1 MLRFLFII
9 TLLIKYAV
17 LYALMR
23 LKIYRFPRD
32 KTIKK
37 FFEEAGGSFIKF
49 GQLLAL
55 RVDILPREYSL
66 EMFDLL
72 DHVRPFSYSDVK
84 EIFLDDLGA
93 VPEKI
98 FKDFQKEPFAS
109 GSFGQVH
116 AAKLEDD
123 TIVAVKIMR
132 PGIDE
137 MVQAD
142 FLVVNCVVF
151 LADLFFKISGIN
163 WKEFASEFKR
173 WTLQELDYQTEL
185 ENAEKLRTTL
195 APESLIV
202 IPKMYPRISTKR
214 ILVQEYIDGFPLT
227 RVLRGMKEGKIDHK
241 GLLDLGI
248 NLKKVPHTLTYEL
261 LHQYFFGGFFHA
273 DLHPGNIILLQN
285 NKVGLI
291 DFGIMG
297 DLLPVNQISFIRFLK
312 AIGDFNFKESTF
324 YFADVVSDDL
334 KQMIQSA
341 FPASIDQKQVDEFIR
356 ILSDHLAQ
364 TVESTVRNSLKDLKE
379 MKTDYT
385 VVFMRIMGVA
395 ESYKIKLPKE
405 MAIFIK
411 ALSTLSLVAKEM
423 NKEFYIH
430 EDLRDFFKMH
440 PEESIPDGLAIRSPR
455 RISRDRALERLN
467 NWLAYLM
474 ETRPDIYKLVNTYV
488 SQYNRIDQ

>member
-1 MLRFLFII
+1 MLRFVYIV
-9 TLLIKYAV
+9 TLLVKYGF
-17 LYALMR
+17 LYLLKR
-23 LKIYRFPRD
+23 LHIYRFPPDR
-32 KTIKK
+32 TIKR

-72 DHVRPFSYSDVK
+72 DNVKPFSYADVK
-84 EIFLDDLGA
+84 EIFLEDLGA

-116 AAKLEDD
+116 AAKLDDD

-137 MVQAD
+137 TVQAD
-142 FLVVNCVVF
+142 FLVVDFVVF
-151 LADLFFKISGIN
+151 LADMFFKISGLN
-163 WKEFASEFKR
+163 WKEFAAEFKR
-173 WTLQELDYQTEL
+173 WTLQELDYQTEA
-185 ENAEKLRTTL
+185 ENAEKLRSTL
-195 APESLIV
+195 SSDSLIV
-202 IPKMYPRISTKR
+202 IPKMYTRLSTKR

-227 RVLRGMKEGKIDHK
+227 RVLRGMKEGRIDHD
-241 GLLDLGI
+241 GLMQLGI
-248 NLKKVPHTLTYEL
+248 DLKKVPHTLTYEL

-285 NKVGLI
+285 NKIGLI

-297 DLLPVNQISFIRFLK
+297 ELLPVNQTSFIRFLK
-312 AIGDFNFKESTF
+312 AIGDFDFKEATF

-341 FPASIDQKQVDEFIR
+341 FPASIDQKRIDEFIR

-364 TVESTVRNSLKDLKE
+364 TVEVTVRNSLKDLKE

-395 ESYKIKLPKE
+395 EGYKIKLPKE

-411 ALSTLSLVAKEM
+411 ALSTLGLVAKEM
-423 NKEFYIH
+423 DY
-430 EDLRDFFKMH
+430 DFHLQKDFKKFFEIH
-440 PEESIPDGLAIRSPR
+440 PEETIPDGLAVRNLK

-467 NWLAYLM
+467 NWLSYLL
-474 ETRPDIYKLVNTYV
+474 ETRPDIYTLVNSYV
-488 SQYNRIDQ
+488 TQYNRVDQ

>member
-1 MLRFLFII
+1 MFRFFYICG
-9 TLLIKYAV
+9 LLLKYAF
-17 LYALMR
+17 LYLLMH
-23 LKIYRFPRD
+23 LKIYHFPPD

-72 DHVRPFSYSDVK
+72 DNVRAFSYDDVK

-142 FLVVNCVVF
+142 FLVVNCIVF
-151 LADLFFKISGIN
+151 FADMFFKISGLN
-163 WKEFASEFKR
+163 WKDFATEFKR
-173 WTLQELDYQTEL
+173 WTLQELDYQTEA
-185 ENAEKLRTTL
+185 ENAERLRATL
-195 APESLIV
+195 APDSLIV

-227 RVLRGMKEGKIDHK
+227 RVLRGMKEGKIDHN
-241 GLLDLGI
+241 GLSELGI
-248 NLKKVPHTLTYEL
+248 DLKKVPHTLTYEL

-285 NKVGLI
+285 NKIGLI

-297 DLLPVNQISFIRFLK
+297 QLLPVNQLSFIRFLK
-312 AIGDFNFKESTF
+312 AIGDFNFRESTF

-341 FPASIDQKQVDEFIR
+341 FPASIDQSKIDEFIR
-356 ILSDHLAQ
+356 ILSNHLAE
-364 TVESTVRNSLKDLKE
+364 TVELTVRNSLKDLKE

-385 VVFMRIMGVA
+385 VVFMRIMGIA

-411 ALSTLSLVAKEM
+411 ALSTLGLVSKEM
-423 NKEFYIH
+423 
-430 EDLRDFFKMH
+430 DFDFRLQKDFKLFFEIH
-440 PEESIPDGLAIRSPR
+440 PEETIPDGLAVRSLK

-467 NWLAYLM
+467 NWLSYLM
-474 ETRPDIYKLVNTYV
+474 ETRPDIYKLVNSYV

>member
-1 MLRFLFII
+1 MLRFLYICG
-9 TLLIKYAV
+9 LLTKYAL
-17 LYALMR
+17 LYFLMK
-23 LKIYRFPRD
+23 LHVYHFPKD
-32 KTIKK
+32 KTVKR

-55 RVDILPREYSL
+55 RVDILPKEYSL

-72 DHVRPFSYSDVK
+72 DNVKPFSYDDVK

-137 MVQAD
+137 TVNAD
-142 FLVVNCVVF
+142 FLVVDVIVF
-151 LADLFFKISGIN
+151 FADLFYKISGLN
-163 WKEFASEFKR
+163 WKEFAEEFKR
-173 WTLQELDYQTEL
+173 WTLQELDYQTEA
-185 ENAEKLRTTL
+185 ENAERLRAAL
-195 APESLIV
+195 APNSLIV
-202 IPKMYPRISTKR
+202 IPKMYTRISTKR

-227 RVLRGMKEGKIDHK
+227 RVLRGIKEGRLTRED
-241 GLLDLGI
+241 LLKLGVD
-248 NLKKVPHTLTYEL
+248 LKKTPHTLTYEML
-261 LHQYFFGGFFHA
+261 YQYFFGGYFHA

-285 NKVGLI
+285 DKIGLI

-297 DLLPVNQISFIRFLK
+297 EWVPVNQTSFIRWIK
-312 AIGDFNFKESTF
+312 AIGDFDFKEATF

-334 KQMIQSA
+334 KQMILSA
-341 FPASIDQKQVDEFIR
+341 FPASIEQKQMDEFLR
-356 ILSDHLAQ
+356 ILSNHLAE
-364 TVESTVRNSLKDLKE
+364 TVEATVRNSLKDLKE

-385 VVFMRIMGVA
+385 VVFMKLLGIA

-411 ALSTLSLVAKEM
+411 ALSTLGLVSKEM
-423 NKEFYIH
+423 DY
-430 EDLRDFFKMH
+430 DFHLQKDFKKFFELH
-440 PEESIPDGLAIRSPR
+440 PEETIPDKLVTRPIRR
-455 RISRDRALERLN
+455 MSRDRAMERLN
-467 NWLAYLM
+467 NWLAYLL
-474 ETRPDIYKLVNTYV
+474 EKRPDIYKLVNSYIM
-488 SQYNRIDQ
+488 QYNRVDQ

>member
-1 MLRFLFII
+1 MHL
-9 TLLIKYAV
+9 
-17 LYALMR
+17 
-23 LKIYRFPRD
+23 YRFPPD
-32 KTIKK
+32 KTIKG

-55 RVDILPREYSL
+55 RVDVLPREYSF

-72 DHVRPFSYSDVK
+72 DNVKPFSYADVK
-84 EIFLDDLGA
+84 EIFLEDLGA
-93 VPEKI
+93 APEKI

-116 AAKLEDD
+116 AAKLDDD

-137 MVQAD
+137 TVQAD
-142 FLVVNCVVF
+142 FIVVDFVVF
-151 LADLFFKISGIN
+151 LADMFFKISGLN
-163 WKEFASEFKR
+163 WKDFAEEFKR
-173 WTLQELDYQTEL
+173 WTLQELDYQTEA
-185 ENAEKLRTTL
+185 ENAEKLRSTL
-195 APESLIV
+195 APNSLIV

-214 ILVQEYIDGFPLT
+214 ILVQEYIDGYPLT
-227 RVLRGMKEGKIDHK
+227 RVLRGMKEGKIDHE
-241 GLLDLGI
+241 GLTKLGI

-261 LHQYFFGGFFHA
+261 LHQYFFSGFFHA

-285 NKVGLI
+285 DKVGLI

-297 DLLPVNQISFIRFLK
+297 STLPVNQLSFIRFLE

-364 TVESTVRNSLKDLKE
+364 TVETTVRNSLKDLKE

-385 VVFMRIMGVA
+385 VVFMRIMGIA

-411 ALSTLSLVAKEM
+411 ALSTLGLVSKEM
-423 NKEFYIH
+423 DY
-430 EDLRDFFKMH
+430 DFHLQKDFKLFFEIH
-440 PEESIPDGLAIRSPR
+440 PEETIPDSLTVRNLK

-467 NWLAYLM
+467 NWLSYLM
-474 ETRPDIYKLVNTYV
+474 ETRPDIYKLVNSYV
-488 SQYNRIDQ
+488 SQYNRVDQ

>member
-1 MLRFLFII
+1 MLRFVY
-9 TLLIKYAV
+9 LISIFVKYAF
-17 LYALMR
+17 LYLLTR
-23 LKIYRFPRD
+23 LKIYRFPPD

-55 RVDILPREYSL
+55 RVDILPKEYSL

-72 DHVRPFSYSDVK
+72 DNVRPFSYGDVK
-84 EIFLDDLGA
+84 EIFLEDLGA

-116 AAKLEDD
+116 AAKLEGD

-137 MVQAD
+137 QVSAD
-142 FLVVNCVVF
+142 FLVVDTVVF
-151 LADLFFKISGIN
+151 FADIFFKISGLN
-163 WKEFASEFKR
+163 WKEFAAEFKR
-173 WTLQELDYQTEL
+173 WTLLELDYQKEA
-185 ENAEKLRTTL
+185 ENAEKLRATL
-195 APESLIV
+195 SEDSLLV

-227 RVLRGMKEGKIDHK
+227 RVLKGLKEGRLTREQLK
-241 GLLDLGI
+241 DLGVD
-248 NLKKVPHTLTYEL
+248 LKKTPHTLTYEL

-285 NKVGLI
+285 DKVGLI

-297 DLLPVNQISFIRFLK
+297 EWIPINQISFIRFIK
-312 AIGDFNFKESTF
+312 GVGDLNFKESTF
-324 YFADVVSDDL
+324 YFADVVGDDL
-334 KQMIQSA
+334 KQMILSA
-341 FPASIDQKQVDEFIR
+341 FPASIEQKQIDEFIR
-356 ILSDHLAQ
+356 VLSNHFAE
-364 TVESTVRNSLKDLKE
+364 TVEKTVRNALKDLKE

-385 VVFMRIMGVA
+385 VIFMRLLGTA

-423 NKEFYIH
+423 DKEFYIH
-430 EDLRDFFKMH
+430 EDFKQFFERH
-440 PEESIPDGLAIRSPR
+440 PEETIPDNLLARSPR
-455 RISRDRALERLN
+455 RISRERALERLN

-474 ETRPDIYKLVNTYV
+474 ETRPDIYKLVNSYV

>member
-1 MLRFLFII
+1 MLRFAYII
-9 TLLIKYAV
+9 SILIKYAF
-17 LYALMR
+17 LYFLMR
-23 LKIYRFPRD
+23 MKIYHFPPS
-32 KTIKK
+32 KTIKG

-72 DHVRPFSYSDVK
+72 DNVKSFSYADVK

-116 AAKLEDD
+116 AAKLDD
-123 TIVAVKIMR
+123 GTIVAVKIMR

-151 LADLFFKISGIN
+151 LGDMFFKISGLN
-163 WKEFASEFKR
+163 WKDFAAEFKR
-173 WTLQELDYQTEL
+173 WTLLELDYQTEA
-185 ENAEKLRTTL
+185 ENAEKLRATL
-195 APESLIV
+195 SPDSLIV

-241 GLLDLGI
+241 GLTELGI
-248 NLKKVPHTLTYEL
+248 DLKKVPHTLTYEL

-285 NKVGLI
+285 DKVGLI

-297 DLLPVNQISFIRFLK
+297 ELLPVNQISFIRFLK
-312 AIGDFNFKESTF
+312 GIGDFNFKESTF

-364 TVESTVRNSLKDLKE
+364 TVELTVRNSLKDLKE

-385 VVFMRIMGVA
+385 VVFMRIMGIA

-411 ALSTLSLVAKEM
+411 ALSTLGLVSKEM
-423 NKEFYIH
+423 DY
-430 EDLRDFFKMH
+430 DFRLQKDFKRFFEIH
-440 PEESIPDGLAIRSPR
+440 PEETIPDGLAIRVPR

-467 NWLAYLM
+467 NWLSYLM
-474 ETRPDIYKLVNTYV
+474 ETRPDIYKLVNSYIT
-488 SQYNRIDQ
+488 QYNRVDQ